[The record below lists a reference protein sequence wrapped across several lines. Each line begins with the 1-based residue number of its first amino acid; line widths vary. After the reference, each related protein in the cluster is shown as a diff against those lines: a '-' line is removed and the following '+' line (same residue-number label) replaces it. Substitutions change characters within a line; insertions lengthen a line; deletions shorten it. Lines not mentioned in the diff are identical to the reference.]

1 MLKNYCCNTRY
12 AKELAGLAASAEKA
26 WRAAMAPSIGR
37 PKTLK
42 VTALQTSATPSTTIP
57 LQAFVASLYSI
68 QFLVVCLVQRLSSTP
83 SIQTG
88 AFVLVF

>member
-1 MLKNYCCNTRY
+1 
-12 AKELAGLAASAEKA
+12 
-26 WRAAMAPSIGR
+26 MAPSIGR

-42 VTALQTSATPSTTIP
+42 VAALQTSATPSTTIP

-68 QFLVVCLVQRLSSTP
+68 PILVVCLVQRLFFYSK

-88 AFVLVF
+88 AFCAGLLSVAVDSLFYRRN